1 MAVPLRVDLTPD
13 RADAQPGE
21 ALALQVSV
29 RNTSDVVEHYGIDL
43 LGLPQNTGARVEPDV
58 IKLRPGE
65 TGAASVRL
73 TLGTDPPAMAGI
85 YTVGVLARSK
95 YRAELSRCE
104 ELTLNVAVVQQIG
117 LQVAP
122 EVATGKR
129 SAKYQVQVVNSGN
142 VPVRLLLAAT
152 DPERRAKSRFNPPLV
167 GLQAGEAETVALA
180 IRAPVPWSRETQRA
194 LKIEAGGDGA
204 YGAAAATFLQRPR
217 FASKLARVGG
227 AVAALGVIAGA
238 ILGSALIARA
248 VTAPEP
254 TPSETVAQAPT
265 TPGGGEGKPA
275 SAAGGPSSPGASS
288 PGGAPSGSGSSAP
301 PVAPGAG
308 LKEVDLTRGGPGL
321 LPSDAFRGDGLVLSG
336 NPDQGGDAACV
347 NATALAVRGTADKAT
362 QFLASALPDKAETC
376 NASPIQIR
384 FLAKASKVEL
394 VYVGAGDRKI
404 EVNFKDYNRTTV
416 TGTSVTDDG
425 SHGGID
431 FIVVSGVANTG
442 PPVGP
447 AVKAVKFIPLSG

>member
-1 MAVPLRVDLTPD
+1 MAVPLRVELTPD
-13 RADAQPGE
+13 RAEAQPGE

-43 LGLPQNTGARVEPDV
+43 LGLPLNTGGRVEPDL

-73 TLGTDPPAMAGI
+73 TLGTDPPASAGV

-95 YRAELSRCE
+95 YRPELSRCE
-104 ELTLNVAVVQQIG
+104 EFTLNVAVVQQIG
-117 LQVAP
+117 VQVAP

-129 SAKYQVQVVNSGN
+129 SAKYQVQIVNSGN

-152 DPERRAKSRFNPPLV
+152 DPERRAKSRFNPPMV

-180 IRAPVPWSRETQRA
+180 VRAPVPWSRETQRA

-204 YGAAAATFLQRPR
+204 YGSAAATFLQRPR

-254 TPSETVAQAPT
+254 KPSETVAQ
-265 TPGGGEGKPA
+265 TPASAGGEGTKPP

-288 PGGAPSGSGSSAP
+288 PGGSPSASASSAP
-301 PVAPGAG
+301 PVGGGG
-308 LKEVDLTRGGPGL
+308 LKEVNLIRGGPGVV
-321 LPSDAFRGDGLVLSG
+321 PSDAFRGDGLVLSG

-347 NATALAVRGTADKAT
+347 NATGLAVRGTADPGT
-362 QFLASALPDKAETC
+362 QFLASALPDKSDQC
-376 NASPIQIR
+376 NTSPIQIR

-394 VYVGAGDRKI
+394 VFLGPGDRKI
-404 EVNFKDYNRTTV
+404 EVNFKDYSRIPI

-431 FIVVSGVANTG
+431 FIVVSGISNG
-442 PPVGP
+442 PPVAP
-447 AVKAVKFIPLSG
+447 ALKAVKFIPLNG